1 MRSELQSA
9 VSMVLFNEVGQKGP
23 TDKEQFEQKPVACKG
38 ASHAEKIEDRE
49 EGFQM
54 EGTTTAKALRWE

>member
-1 MRSELQSA
+1 MKLVR
-9 VSMVLFNEVGQKGP
+9 KGP

-38 ASHAEKIEDRE
+38 ASHTEKIEDQE